1 MIYFPSQ
8 VQSYLKSQLLSQL
21 TSKYSN
27 DDLTTDEISTAFNF
41 MFMTVSILNYY
52 NQYANIVLTN
62 HIGLFK
68 RKPFK
73 KNMHKQ
79 WAFLGKMFDFEFV
92 IVFM

>member
-1 MIYFPSQ
+1 MIYYPSQ

-52 NQYANIVLTN
+52 N
-62 HIGLFK
+62 
-68 RKPFK
+68 
-73 KNMHKQ
+73 
-79 WAFLGKMFDFEFV
+79 
-92 IVFM
+92 